1 MKASRLL
8 LEMLRGYEVSHVFG
22 LPGETT
28 LPLYEEWLDFPEI
41 RHVVARDERSASFMA
56 EGYAKFSFK
65 PGVCEAPSVG
75 ATHVLPGCAEAY
87 KGATPIVFLV
97 SDIPLDLEPRNMLT
111 GLDQSSLFSGITKES
126 LTLVKPQQVSHL
138 VRRAFRVATTG
149 RPGPVHIRLPMDVLG
164 REAGGAVLPP
174 QREYASYPG
183 ARPVADPQ
191 AVFEA
196 LRLLGEAERPV
207 LVCGQGVLLSQAW
220 DEVVGLAEAFAV
232 PVGTTINGKGG
243 FPEGH
248 PLSLGVVGARGG
260 TETSNRFVQEADLV
274 FFVGCSTDSAA
285 TDAWRVPPVGG
296 GAKVVQLDI
305 SPAEAGNNYASHVTL
320 VGDAKATLGWMLELL
335 EDPTPRFRDSP
346 RVKALAEAREQHQRY
361 VEEALRNQGPGI
373 HPLALV
379 KTLENTLPRDGCMV
393 MDVGTAAIYTS
404 TYFRVREAG
413 RRLAYNFAMGSLGYA
428 LPAAMGASL
437 ARPGC
442 PVASLVGDGSFGLVA
457 AELETL
463 ARYQL
468 PVTVV
473 LINNGGYGWIRAE
486 WLLSHGERYVDFATN
501 FNPVDHV
508 KVAEGFGV
516 EAARAE
522 SPGDL
527 EQLGGML
534 GSGEPRL
541 LEVVM
546 EPEDKLIPPVPKWI
560 KAAQR
565 KGLPHL
571 R

>member
-149 RPGPVHIRLPMDVLG
+149 RPGPVHMRLPMDVLG

-174 QREYASYPG
+174 QSEYASYPG

-248 PLSLGVVGARGG
+248 PL
-260 TETSNRFVQEADLV
+260 
-274 FFVGCSTDSAA
+274 
-285 TDAWRVPPVGG
+285 
-296 GAKVVQLDI
+296 
-305 SPAEAGNNYASHVTL
+305 
-320 VGDAKATLGWMLELL
+320 
-335 EDPTPRFRDSP
+335 
-346 RVKALAEAREQHQRY
+346 
-361 VEEALRNQGPGI
+361 
-373 HPLALV
+373 
-379 KTLENTLPRDGCMV
+379 
-393 MDVGTAAIYTS
+393 
-404 TYFRVREAG
+404 
-413 RRLAYNFAMGSLGYA
+413 
-428 LPAAMGASL
+428 
-437 ARPGC
+437 
-442 PVASLVGDGSFGLVA
+442 
-457 AELETL
+457 
-463 ARYQL
+463 
-468 PVTVV
+468 
-473 LINNGGYGWIRAE
+473 
-486 WLLSHGERYVDFATN
+486 
-501 FNPVDHV
+501 
-508 KVAEGFGV
+508 
-516 EAARAE
+516 
-522 SPGDL
+522 
-527 EQLGGML
+527 
-534 GSGEPRL
+534 
-541 LEVVM
+541 
-546 EPEDKLIPPVPKWI
+546 
-560 KAAQR
+560 
-565 KGLPHL
+565 
-571 R
+571 